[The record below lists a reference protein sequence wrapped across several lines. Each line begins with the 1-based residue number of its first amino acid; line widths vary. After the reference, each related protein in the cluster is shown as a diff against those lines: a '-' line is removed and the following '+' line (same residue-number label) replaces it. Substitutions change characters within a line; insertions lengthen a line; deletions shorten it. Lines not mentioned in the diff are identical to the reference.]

1 MIRKT
6 GLSITNV
13 LGLGS
18 PKLAS
23 QNVGGGHVAPQKLE
37 DLPAT
42 SLAAGVVAVQDGP
55 GAPIMREDFV
65 TFTGPMTS
73 HC

>member
-1 MIRKT
+1 MIRKP
-6 GLSITNV
+6 GLLLSNV
-13 LGLGS
+13 LGLGA
-18 PKLAS
+18 KLAP
-23 QNVGGGHVAPQKLE
+23 QNIGAGHVAPRKLD

-42 SLAAGVVAVQDGP
+42 SLAAGLVAVQDGP

-73 HC
+73 HS